1 MTGSGVENL
10 INLMKRN
17 ALGNVNYSEKS
28 AIVSSIRHFH
38 CLRSAKISLSN
49 ALLSVNQ
56 KYSWEFIAVDLRNAA
71 DFLGEI
77 IGEVTSEDVLNN
89 IFSKFCIGK

>member
-1 MTGSGVENL
+1 MKIFENLAIALLLGICGFFSGVL
-10 INLMKRN
+10 VWGALSFTPGLDIPLTTYFHLSIVLAIIFFVFGLFQSKR
-17 ALGNVNYSEKS
+17 
-28 AIVSSIRHFH
+28 
-38 CLRSAKISLSN
+38 
-49 ALLSVNQ
+49 
-56 KYSWEFIAVDLRNAA
+56 AV